1 MASTCVITAVVFALG
16 SVPAF
21 GYLHMR
27 EARHYAKKRVQQAL
41 RHARNVR
48 PNVVNDW
55 DLLEGCVRFTSRK
68 VGCRYGFVYYRNI
81 ASIPK
86 RCDGMVMVVQRGRT
100 VSTYA
105 RHPRCDYLA
114 TS

>member
-1 MASTCVITAVVFALG
+1 
-16 SVPAF
+16 
-21 GYLHMR
+21 
-27 EARHYAKKRVQQAL
+27 VQQAL
-41 RHARNVR
+41 RHARNLR

-86 RCDGMVMVVQRGRT
+86 RCDGW
-100 VSTYA
+100 
-105 RHPRCDYLA
+105 
-114 TS
+114 